1 MVWIAAQRRIAG
13 MAHDKPVLYRLPD
26 HQFHDKTMRALG
38 LSVNKN
44 SPVSVRKF
52 SALPY
57 KTLPNALGMTEQF
70 A

>member
-26 HQFHDKTMRALG
+26 HQFHDKTMHALG
-38 LSVNKN
+38 LSTNKN
-44 SPVSVRKF
+44 SAVAINKSA
-52 SALPY
+52 ALPY